1 MMGEFGRTPKINPNA
16 GRDHHGRANSVLVA
30 GAGIP
35 GGLVLGKTDAR
46 GDLPTER
53 PVTPADLAAVLYLKL
68 GIDPEHKFEAPDG
81 RPIRIVDNAQPPR
94 ELL

>member
-1 MMGEFGRTPKINPNA
+1 MPTALI
-16 GRDHHGRANSVLVA
+16 VA

-46 GDLPTER
+46 GDLPAER
-53 PVTPADLAAVLYLKL
+53 PVSPADLAAVLYLKL

-81 RPIRIVDNAQPPR
+81 RPIRIVDNPQPPR

>member
-1 MMGEFGRTPKINPNA
+1 M
-16 GRDHHGRANSVLVA
+16 A
-30 GAGIP
+30 GAGVP
-35 GGLVLGKTDAR
+35 SGLILGKTDAR

-81 RPIRIVDNAQPPR
+81 RPIRLVDNAQPPR

>member
-1 MMGEFGRTPKINPNA
+1 M
-16 GRDHHGRANSVLVA
+16 LVA

-35 GGLVLGKTDAR
+35 GGLVLGRTDAR
-46 GDLPTER
+46 GDLPAER

-81 RPIRIVDNAQPPR
+81 RPIRLVDNAQPPR